1 MYMSARQL
9 QFEALV
15 KAFSG
20 DLYRYALWLC
30 HRREQAED
38 LVQETFARAWKAL
51 DSLQDHRAAKG
62 WLLTILRRE
71 NARYYQRAQREG
83 IPVDGFDPEQAIG
96 ADLDPGSAEIVML
109 RKVLLELSD
118 DYLEPLLLQVI
129 GGYTGAE
136 IAESMGIAPA
146 TVMTRLFRARRR
158 LRKRLEGETPGNT
171 RTSTAHK
178 SKK

>member
-1 MYMSARQL
+1 MSARQL

-15 KAFSG
+15 TAFSD

-30 HRREQAED
+30 HRRELAED
-38 LVQETFARAWKAL
+38 LVQETFARAWKSL
-51 DSLQDHRAAKG
+51 DGLQDHRAAKG

-71 NARYYQRAQREG
+71 NARYHQRAQREG

-109 RKVLLELSD
+109 RKALMELSD

-129 GGYTGAE
+129 GGYTSAE
-136 IAESMGIAPA
+136 IAETMGISPG
-146 TVMTRLFRARRR
+146 TVTTRLFRARKR
-158 LRKRLEGETPGNT
+158 LRKCLEGDAPENT
-171 RTSTAHK
+171 RSSTAHK